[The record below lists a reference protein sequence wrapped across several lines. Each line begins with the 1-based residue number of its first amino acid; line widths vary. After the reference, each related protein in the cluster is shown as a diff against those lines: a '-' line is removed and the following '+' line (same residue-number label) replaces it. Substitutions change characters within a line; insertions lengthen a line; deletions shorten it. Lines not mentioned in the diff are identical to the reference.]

1 MAISLVP
8 IYIII
13 HSVLSCILY
22 FLIST
27 RLDFLLGVNWYPHL
41 AEEGLLAV
49 GLMGNIKSGSDL
61 ESICD
66 FNLFHLLGCKVAP
79 RSIGGA

>member
-8 IYIII
+8 IYTMI

-41 AEEGLLAV
+41 AEEGLFV
-49 GLMGNIKSGSDL
+49 
-61 ESICD
+61 
-66 FNLFHLLGCKVAP
+66 
-79 RSIGGA
+79 